1 MKQKLLFPLRSTN
14 LLRSLA
20 CVMLPFLT
28 TCLTTYAGTID
39 TGNSPLI
46 QKLNASLWDQQY
58 MLGDWGGARTELAKR
73 GISFQLGNIGDLM
86 GDVSGSQEHHLAYF
100 GRFRASVDIDF
111 NALANFDGELFFSG
125 IWQYGENLSGRYL
138 GTNTLTSSIAGVN
151 SVRIDQ
157 LWYQQGFDDGKL
169 KIKLGQVAAVN
180 EFGATDFFDILM
192 NDELGYAP
200 NAIFNTR
207 QPFSPA
213 GKPGAIITW
222 DLSDLKPGLYVK
234 GGVFTTYKNPYNP
247 DAYGVDYNDDFG
259 HGLAA
264 SLEFGYKEQKSN
276 YAGVYKLGVNADP
289 SSIYY
294 NPATNQEY
302 RGDINVYATVEKT
315 VYHPVNPDGQLC
327 ADKGLDLLFEFVGE
341 PGDRNPIQYE
351 FTTGGRYTG
360 LIPGRD
366 KDKAGFGIIYSNNG
380 SAFSQANEQTS
391 GAGLGGETTL
401 EIDYQVNPAAWL
413 SIQGDA
419 QYIIDPGGNANRDNI
434 LVLGLRT
441 IVQF

>member
-20 CVMLPFLT
+20 CAMLPFLT

-58 MLGDWGGARTELAKR
+58 MLGNWGGARTELAKR

-180 EFGATDFFDILM
+180 EFGATDFFAILM
-192 NDELGYAP
+192 TDALGYAP

-289 SSIYY
+289 SSI
-294 NPATNQEY
+294 
-302 RGDINVYATVEKT
+302 
-315 VYHPVNPDGQLC
+315 
-327 ADKGLDLLFEFVGE
+327 
-341 PGDRNPIQYE
+341 
-351 FTTGGRYTG
+351 
-360 LIPGRD
+360 
-366 KDKAGFGIIYSNNG
+366 
-380 SAFSQANEQTS
+380 
-391 GAGLGGETTL
+391 
-401 EIDYQVNPAAWL
+401 
-413 SIQGDA
+413 
-419 QYIIDPGGNANRDNI
+419 
-434 LVLGLRT
+434 
-441 IVQF
+441 

>member
-1 MKQKLLFPLRSTN
+1 MKATPYLPTSPIQIPRALSF
-14 LLRSLA
+14 A
-20 CVMLPFLT
+20 MLPFLM
-28 TCLTTYAGTID
+28 TCLTTRAGTID
-39 TGNSPLI
+39 TASNPVV
-46 QKLNASLWDQQY
+46 QKLSSSIWDQQY
-58 MLGDWGGARTELAKR
+58 LLGDWGGARTRLEKE
-73 GISFQLGNIGDLM
+73 GITFQLGNIGDLM

-100 GRFRASVDIDF
+100 GRFRASADIDF
-111 NALANFDGELFFSG
+111 NVLAGFDGEVFFSG

-157 LWYQQGFDDGKL
+157 LWYQQGFDGGKF
-169 KIKLGQVAAVN
+169 KIKLGQIAAVN

-192 NDELGYAP
+192 

-213 GKPGAIITW
+213 GKPGAILTW

-234 GGVFTTYKNPYNP
+234 GGIFTTYKNPYKP

-264 SLEFGYKEQKSN
+264 SLELGFKEQKTS

-289 SSIYY
+289 SSIYF
-294 NPATNQEY
+294 NPATNREY
-302 RGDINVYATVEKT
+302 RGDINAYATIEKT
-315 VYHPVNPDGQLC
+315 VYHPLDHAGKLST
-327 ADKGLDLLFEFVGE
+327 DKGLDLLLEFVGE

-351 FTTGGRYTG
+351 VTTGGRYTG

-366 KDKAGFGIIYSNNG
+366 KDKAGFGVIYSNNG
-380 SAFSQANEQTS
+380 SAFSQANEQT
-391 GAGLGGETTL
+391 GGPGLGGETTL

-419 QYIIDPGGNANRDNI
+419 QYIIDPGGNPNRDNI
-434 LVLGLRT
+434 LVLGIRT